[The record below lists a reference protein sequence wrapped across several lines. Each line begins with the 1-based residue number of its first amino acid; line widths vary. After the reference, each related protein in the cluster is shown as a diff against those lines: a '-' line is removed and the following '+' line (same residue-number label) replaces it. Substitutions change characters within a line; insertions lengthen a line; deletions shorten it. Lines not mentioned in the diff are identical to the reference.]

1 MANVIL
7 DTIAEVREDISVQ
20 LTEGAV
26 PRDVRSAGS
35 KPGVLDKHRTRLR
48 NLQQH
53 LKDKGSALVKAE
65 TAFEVAEELM
75 QSAPWNA
82 KKKSA
87 AILEQLLTDLA
98 EAEDIAD
105 EEKIVT
111 EGNSEQAVAR
121 LPEIEST
128 IKELMSTAATALLS
142 IGELLNEAR
151 EEFDNAKDF
160 LAWSLE
166 KFGFKK
172 AYVYRLM
179 KVADEFSADDVL
191 AGQSINVLH
200 KLAGLPEEVK
210 QAAREQVQEG
220 ENLTGKQVDKLAGKD
235 EGTPDNA
242 QQGPSQGAAAEPH
255 ESTGVDE
262 NDQHAADLGDDEG
275 ADVGAPWSAGTGREA
290 PTGEPPKAVEPEVD
304 PEVKRLRELVSE
316 LQAELATAR
325 QEREAKS
332 AGKGKAPMLPQ
343 FTSDCYYARLGLSA
357 EQGADPAEV
366 RKAFRAL
373 VKAGYTSQHE
383 AYPALVEAKDNLM
396 QVADAA

>member
-7 DTIAEVREDISVQ
+7 DTIADVREDISVQ
-20 LTEGAV
+20 LTEGAI

-82 KKKSA
+82 KKKAA

-98 EAEDIAD
+98 EAEDIA
-105 EEKIVT
+105 EEENIVT
-111 EGNSEQAVAR
+111 EGNSEQAIAR

-128 IKELMSTAATALLS
+128 IKELMTTAATSLLS
-142 IGELLNEAR
+142 VGQLLNEAR
-151 EEFDNAKDF
+151 DEFDNAKEF
-160 LAWSLE
+160 LAWADE

-179 KVADEFSADDVL
+179 KVADEFRPEDVL

-200 KLAGLPEEVK
+200 KLAAMPEEVK
-210 QAAREQVQEG
+210 QAARERVEEG
-220 ENLTGKQVDKLAGKD
+220 ENLTGAEVERLADKGQEA
-235 EGTPDNA
+235 P
-242 QQGPSQGAAAEPH
+242 QQGDDPDPH

-262 NDQHAADLGDDEG
+262 NAPQTSAATDLGDDEG
-275 ADVGAPWSAGTGREA
+275 APWNPATGSGDA
-290 PTGEPPKAVEPEVD
+290 PTDPPKLTQAEAD
-304 PEVKRLRELVSE
+304 PEVQRLRELVSE
-316 LQAELATAR
+316 LQAELAAAR
-325 QEREAKS
+325 QERESKA
-332 AGKGKAPMLPQ
+332 KGKAQAPMLPQ
-343 FTSDCYYARLGLSA
+343 FNSDCLYARLGLSA
-357 EQGADPAEV
+357 EQGGDPAQV

-373 VKAGYTSQHE
+373 VKAGYSSDHE
-383 AYPALVEAKDNLM
+383 AYPALVEAKDTLM
-396 QVADAA
+396 QVTDAA

>member
-7 DTIAEVREDISVQ
+7 DTIADVREDISVQ
-20 LTEGAV
+20 LTEGAI

-82 KKKSA
+82 KKKAA

-111 EGNSEQAVAR
+111 EGNSEQAIAR

-128 IKELMSTAATALLS
+128 IKELMTTAATSLLS
-142 IGELLNEAR
+142 VGQLLNEAR
-151 EEFDNAKDF
+151 DEFDNAKEF
-160 LAWSLE
+160 LAWADE

-179 KVADEFSADDVL
+179 KVADEFQHDDIL
-191 AGQSINVLH
+191 AGQSINVLS
-200 KLAGLPEEVK
+200 KLAGMPEEVK
-210 QAAREQVQEG
+210 QKARETVENG
-220 ENLTGKQVDKLAGKD
+220 EALTGKAVQSMARGAEEEPEEDDQQEA
-235 EGTPDNA
+235 A
-242 QQGPSQGAAAEPH
+242 Q
-255 ESTGVDE
+255 STGANE
-262 NDQHAADLGDDEG
+262 NVRHTAPLGDDEG
-275 ADVGAPWSAGTGREA
+275 APWNPATGSGDA
-290 PTGEPPKAVEPEVD
+290 PTDPPKLTQAEAD
-304 PEVKRLRELVSE
+304 PEVQRLRELVSE
-316 LQAELATAR
+316 LQAELAAAR
-325 QEREAKS
+325 QERESKA
-332 AGKGKAPMLPQ
+332 KGKAQAPMLPQ
-343 FTSDCYYARLGLSA
+343 FSSDCLYARLGLSA
-357 EQGADPAEV
+357 EQGGDPAQV

-373 VKAGYTSQHE
+373 VKAGYSSDHA
-383 AYPALVEAKDNLM
+383 AYPSLVEAKDNLM